1 MAMFF
6 DDLFGSLF
14 DLDGDGKTDLFEEA
28 LVFTM
33 LDELEKEER
42 DSLFGDLDSDDTD
55 DPDEF

>member
-33 LDELEKEER
+33 LDELEKEEH
-42 DSLFGDLDSDDTD
+42 DSLFSDSDMDDSDDPD
-55 DPDEF
+55 DF